1 LRSPTALWRAYP
13 GAIFYTPDRS
23 GKVQRFNVMSL
34 ELDPKNVKSHVFL
47 TLSTC
52 KYCDT
57 KVQQHATANGRSL
70 SCESPVMRWV
80 GLVVVVLTLVVRLR
94 QAAITGKV

>member
-1 LRSPTALWRAYP
+1 
-13 GAIFYTPDRS
+13 
-23 GKVQRFNVMSL
+23 MSL
-34 ELDPKNVKSHVFL
+34 ELDPKNVKSHVLL

-94 QAAITGKV
+94 QAAITGKVEIKESWGKKLYQLEMGILTIEYGKHGRFV